1 MPYELRENSGNAFK
15 NNFKESEDNKPDFT
29 GEHLNEDGKVERIAI
44 WLKKTANGDRFLG
57 YVISEK
63 QEAQQKPESTK
74 GTGFDDMKD
83 DIPF

>member
-15 NNFKESEDNKPDFT
+15 NNFKEAEDSKPDFT
-29 GEHLNEDGKVERIAI
+29 GEHLNADGKVERMAI
-44 WLKKTANGDRFLG
+44 WLKKTSKGDRFLG

-63 QEAQQKPESTK
+63 QESQQKPEVNRS
-74 GTGFDDMKD
+74 GGFDET